1 MSGKNALIL
10 LGFRASPHATYVK
23 AQWFTSQ
30 QCNGRTAQ
38 ESKAERFRWRKNAW
52 DSVH

>member
-10 LGFRASPHATYVK
+10 LGFRASPVK

-30 QCNGRTAQ
+30 QWQDGAGIQSRALDGEKMHEIQCIRRP
-38 ESKAERFRWRKNAW
+38 K
-52 DSVH
+52 